1 MHRRLDYE
9 WGTPDRNLYFGYL
22 GMFRI
27 KGRNVSFSSI
37 YDVPQKASLSVATRE
52 ELKKKSKPKTMTR
65 EEKTAP
71 TVCCGELYR

>member
-27 KGRNVSFSSI
+27 KDRNVSFSSI
-37 YDVPQKASLSVATRE
+37 YDAPQTASLSVATRE
-52 ELKKKSKPKTMTR
+52 ELKKKEETKNNDERR
-65 EEKTAP
+65 ENSTNS
-71 TVCCGELYR
+71 VLW